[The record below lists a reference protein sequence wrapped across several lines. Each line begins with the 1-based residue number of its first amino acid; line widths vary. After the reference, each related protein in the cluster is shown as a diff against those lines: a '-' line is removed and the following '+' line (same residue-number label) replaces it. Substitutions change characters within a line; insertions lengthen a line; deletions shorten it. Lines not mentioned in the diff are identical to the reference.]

1 VVDSASI
8 VVRGLPPVWG
18 TPSPSPF
25 VIKLLTWLRMAK
37 IQYEL
42 RPLKSPP
49 RSRSKKIPYIELSSG
64 EIVDD
69 SSRIIARI
77 SSERGVDLDAGLDA
91 HARAVA
97 RLLQA
102 TFEGHLYFAGL
113 YDRFATQEGW
123 ERTKKD
129 YFRGLPA
136 PLRPAIAWSVRRN
149 ATRNLHGQGTG
160 RLPRA
165 EVAELAREDLR
176 AIAGM
181 LGDNPYFL
189 GNAARTIDATA
200 LGFLWA
206 ISRNPFESACRTA
219 LEAHPELV
227 SYIARMRAAY
237 WPDFDARD

>member
-1 VVDSASI
+1 VDSAPI
-8 VVRGLPPVWG
+8 VVRGLAPIWG

-49 RSRSKKIPYIELSSG
+49 RSRTGKIPYIELPTG
-64 EIVDD
+64 EILDD
-69 SSRIIARI
+69 SSRIIARL

-91 HARAVA
+91 HARSVA
-97 RLLQA
+97 RLLYA

-113 YDRFATQEGW
+113 YDRFATSEGW
-123 ERTKKD
+123 ERTKRD
-129 YFRGLPA
+129 YFRVLPA
-136 PLRPAIAWSVRRN
+136 PLRPVVAWSVRRN
-149 ATRNLHGQGTG
+149 AIRNLHGQGTG

-176 AIAGM
+176 AIAAI

-189 GNAARTIDATA
+189 GDAVRTIDATG

-206 ISRNPFESACRTA
+206 ISHNPFESACRTA
-219 LEAHPELV
+219 LESHPNLV
-227 SYIARMRAAY
+227 SYVARIRAAY
-237 WPDFDARD
+237 WSDFDPRDE